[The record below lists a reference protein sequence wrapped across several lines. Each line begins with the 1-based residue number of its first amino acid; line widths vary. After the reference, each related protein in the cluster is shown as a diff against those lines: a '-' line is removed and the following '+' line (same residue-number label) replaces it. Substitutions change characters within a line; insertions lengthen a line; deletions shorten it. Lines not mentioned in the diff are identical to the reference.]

1 MSQSANYRPVD
12 PSPEVLR
19 FLDARRS
26 PSAKLMQEEGPNA
39 AQVDEIIHRAARVP
53 DHRKLG
59 PWRFIIIEGEVR
71 KTFGRTIADRF
82 NALNPEAKPGME
94 EIERARFLRAPTII
108 AVVSSPVECVRG
120 TPEWE
125 QIMSAGAVCFQMLL
139 VARAMGFGAQWLSEW
154 IAFDTVILEAL
165 GLQDREKIAGFIY
178 LGQSVQS
185 LPPRPRPD
193 VAARISRL

>member
-1 MSQSANYRPVD
+1 MQDGGP
-12 PSPEVLR
+12 
-19 FLDARRS
+19 DAV
-26 PSAKLMQEEGPNA
+26 QI
-39 AQVDEIIHRAARVP
+39 DEIIHRAARVP

-59 PWRFIIIEGEVR
+59 PWRFIVIEGKARE
-71 KTFGRTIADRF
+71 TFGATIADRF
-82 NALNPEAKPGME
+82 NALNPKAKPGME

-108 AVVSSPVECVRG
+108 AIVSSPIDCPRG

-154 IAFDTVILEAL
+154 IAFDPEILSAL
-165 GLQDREKIAGFIY
+165 GLSEREKIAGFIY
-178 LGQSVQS
+178 LGKSEQS

>member
-1 MSQSANYRPVD
+1 MSQSANYHPVD

-26 PSAKLMQEEGPNA
+26 PSAKLMQDGGPDA
-39 AQVDEIIHRAARVP
+39 VQIDEIIHRAARVP

-59 PWRFIIIEGEVR
+59 PWRFIVIEGKARE
-71 KTFGRTIADRF
+71 TFGATIADRF
-82 NALNPEAKPGME
+82 NALNPKAKPGME

-108 AVVSSPVECVRG
+108 AIVSSPIDCPRG

-154 IAFDTVILEAL
+154 IAFDPEILSAL
-165 GLQDREKIAGFIY
+165 GLSEREKIAGFIY
-178 LGQSVQS
+178 LGKSEQS